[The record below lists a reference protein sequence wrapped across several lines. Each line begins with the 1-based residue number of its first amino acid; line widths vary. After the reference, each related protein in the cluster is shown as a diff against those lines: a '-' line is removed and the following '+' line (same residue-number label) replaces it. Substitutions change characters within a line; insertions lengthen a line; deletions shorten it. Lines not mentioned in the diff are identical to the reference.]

1 MRKKKKKQY
10 NYLEFIPEKSPLLK
24 WYADEKELVILET
37 ENTGVFNTIAQ
48 RLFKKPRFT
57 KIHLDE
63 QGSFLWPLIDGKHTV
78 MELASLQKE
87 QFGEKSEPLYPRIVK
102 YFQIMERCRL
112 ISFTNKTEN

>member
-87 QFGEKSEPLYPRIVK
+87 RFGEKSEPLYPRIVK
-102 YFQIMERCRL
+102 YFQIMERCHL